1 MVSAKAG
8 EGMYELG
15 PGRAATQAL
24 DTFPTG
30 ESGEQDAHLD
40 WDVELANLHWWLLF
54 QLPAVHFAV

>member
-1 MVSAKAG
+1 MSWGLV
-8 EGMYELG
+8 EL
-15 PGRAATQAL
+15 PPRHWTPH
-24 DTFPTG
+24 PTG